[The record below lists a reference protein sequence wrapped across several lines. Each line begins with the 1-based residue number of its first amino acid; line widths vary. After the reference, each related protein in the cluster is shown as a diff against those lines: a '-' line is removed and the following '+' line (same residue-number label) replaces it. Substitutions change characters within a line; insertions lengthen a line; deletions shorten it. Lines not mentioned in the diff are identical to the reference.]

1 MKKRNNNSFDRAKSA
16 AFTGH
21 RYYDFSRKEII
32 RQRLSRAIVEAYDNG
47 IRNFISGFATGIDL
61 MAAQTVQSLK
71 LSHPGMVLTAAIP
84 FRGQADRFTPHDRR
98 CYDELIEKADEVIVL
113 SEHYYPRCFL
123 DRDEFMVCNAAQIIA
138 YYDGRER
145 GGTYYTIRK
154 AREMGISVTNLY

>member
-1 MKKRNNNSFDRAKSA
+1 MKKNNNSFDRAKSA

-47 IRNFISGFATGIDL
+47 FRNFISGFATGIDL

-84 FRGQADRFTPHDRR
+84 F
-98 CYDELIEKADEVIVL
+98 
-113 SEHYYPRCFL
+113 
-123 DRDEFMVCNAAQIIA
+123 
-138 YYDGRER
+138 
-145 GGTYYTIRK
+145 
-154 AREMGISVTNLY
+154 

>member
-61 MAAQTVQSLK
+61 MAAQTVQSLSLRNK
-71 LSHPGMVLTAAIP
+71 GCKSSICEIYTLFYTQECKIG
-84 FRGQADRFTPHDRR
+84 
-98 CYDELIEKADEVIVL
+98 
-113 SEHYYPRCFL
+113 CFCI
-123 DRDEFMVCNAAQIIA
+123 F
-138 YYDGRER
+138 
-145 GGTYYTIRK
+145 
-154 AREMGISVTNLY
+154 

>member
-71 LSHPGMVLTAAIP
+71 LSPRNGAH
-84 FRGQADRFTPHDRR
+84 RR
-98 CYDELIEKADEVIVL
+98 NTFQRTGWQV
-113 SEHYYPRCFL
+113 
-123 DRDEFMVCNAAQIIA
+123 Q
-138 YYDGRER
+138 
-145 GGTYYTIRK
+145 TT
-154 AREMGISVTNLY
+154 

>member
-1 MKKRNNNSFDRAKSA
+1 
-16 AFTGH
+16 
-21 RYYDFSRKEII
+21 
-32 RQRLSRAIVEAYDNG
+32 
-47 IRNFISGFATGIDL
+47 

-84 FRGQADRFTPHDRR
+84 FRGQAGRFKPHDRR

-138 YYDGRER
+138 YYDGKRRNLLHHKKGKRDGYFCYKLILER
-145 GGTYYTIRK
+145 
-154 AREMGISVTNLY
+154 L